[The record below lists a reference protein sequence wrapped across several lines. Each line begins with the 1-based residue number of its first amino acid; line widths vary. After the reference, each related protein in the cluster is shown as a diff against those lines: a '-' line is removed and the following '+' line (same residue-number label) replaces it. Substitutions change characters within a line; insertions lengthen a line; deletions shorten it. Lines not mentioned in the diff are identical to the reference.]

1 LCGASQ
7 ALSPIPE
14 ITLIQ
19 GPPGT
24 GKTHT
29 LMCLLSLILQKS
41 DIARPVLVCT
51 PSNAAIDEIVT
62 RAVRDG
68 FIDYRGERRTDVK
81 LVRVGNR
88 EKDKLE
94 FKQRG
99 QPERGTPASEIV
111 RVSLQELVIRQLL
124 GQGLQEDRAALNTI
138 RKKLD
143 KIEGKLGWA
152 HRKGDKIG
160 AEQLEK
166 ERTVALGI
174 FNREKTT
181 TALFAEKKRLTEFDV
196 LLSADVIFCTL
207 SGAACKC
214 MEKLGRNFEYVVI
227 DEACQAVELTALI
240 PLQYHARKVVLIGD
254 PQQLP
259 ATTFS
264 DTAVKANY
272 NRSLFERLMVSGVPV
287 HMLNEQYRMLPDL
300 CRFPS
305 TEFYAGALM
314 TRLQSR
320 DPPRWLPHCKFLF
333 VDLKSSC
340 ETKEEDSASLSNP
353 QEATFVAKLFA
364 RFSQFHGSQMNI
376 GVITPYR
383 KQVIA
388 IKRAL
393 GECFGN
399 KWLKDVEVNTVDGFQ
414 GREKDA
420 VIISTVRSNGQIG
433 FLRDVRRLNVAITRA
448 RFALWVVGKADTLR
462 TNETWARFLSHC
474 EKARALVHTHT
485 FSAISSTYF
494 INGR

>member
-1 LCGASQ
+1 
-7 ALSPIPE
+7 
-14 ITLIQ
+14 
-19 GPPGT
+19 
-24 GKTHT
+24 
-29 LMCLLSLILQKS
+29 MCLLSLILQKS
-41 DIARPVLVCT
+41 DVARPVLVCA

-68 FIDYRGERRTDVK
+68 FIDYKGERRTDVK

-94 FKQRG
+94 LKQRG
-99 QPERGTPASEIV
+99 QPERGTPVSEVV
-111 RVSLQELVIRQLL
+111 RISLQELVARQLL
-124 GQGLQEDRAALNTI
+124 EQGLQEDRAALNSI

-143 KIEGKLGWA
+143 KIETKLAWA
-152 HRKGDKIG
+152 HRKDDKMS
-160 AEQLEK
+160 AERLRQ
-166 ERTVALGI
+166 ERKDACAAL
-174 FNREKTT
+174 NREKTT
-181 TALFAEKKRLTEFDV
+181 TALFEDKKRHSEIDILQN
-196 LLSADVIFCTL
+196 ADVIFATL

-214 MEKLGRNFEYVVI
+214 MEKLNRSFEYVII

-272 NRSLFERLMVSGVPV
+272 NRSLFERLMTSGVPV

-305 TEFYAGALM
+305 MEFYGGELVTHM
-314 TRLQSR
+314 QLR

-420 VIISTVRSNGQIG
+420 IIISTVRSNDQIG
-433 FLRDVRRLNVAITRA
+433 FLKDIRRLNVAITRA
-448 RFALWVVGKADTLR
+448 RYALWVVGKADTLR
-462 TNETWARFLSHC
+462 TNGTWARFISHC

-485 FSAISSTYF
+485 FSAISSSYF
-494 INGR
+494 INGH